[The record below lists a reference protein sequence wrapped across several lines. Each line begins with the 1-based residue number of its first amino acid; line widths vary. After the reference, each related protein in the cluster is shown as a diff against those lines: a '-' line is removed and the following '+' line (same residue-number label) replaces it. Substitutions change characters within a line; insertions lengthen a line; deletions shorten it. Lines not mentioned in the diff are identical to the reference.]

1 MIIEKNK
8 VVSLEYHL
16 TNDDGET
23 IDSNRGG
30 ETLDYLHGVGNLI
43 KGLEEALEGKQAG
56 EEFSL
61 SIPPEKGY
69 GARRDELV
77 ETVARH
83 EFEDPEELEVGM
95 EFELPI
101 DEENTTVRVV
111 ISEIS
116 GDEITIDA
124 NHELA
129 GMNLNFEIRVDSIR
143 DASPLEIENQHALVS
158 GENHSWKY
166 WDAVPDSS
174 QLFPKPKL
182 SWIIV
187 LGLFSACG
195 FGSPFLGLFRWRHS
209 AQTFV

>member
-1 MIIEKNK
+1 MSPFPIEIAVCPFPTLNKTKSKGLVILGLFKISIPPSKTTILFSKRRMIIEKNK

-69 GARRDELV
+69 GVRRDELV

-158 GENHSWKY
+158 GENHS
-166 WDAVPDSS
+166 
-174 QLFPKPKL
+174 
-182 SWIIV
+182 
-187 LGLFSACG
+187 
-195 FGSPFLGLFRWRHS
+195 
-209 AQTFV
+209 